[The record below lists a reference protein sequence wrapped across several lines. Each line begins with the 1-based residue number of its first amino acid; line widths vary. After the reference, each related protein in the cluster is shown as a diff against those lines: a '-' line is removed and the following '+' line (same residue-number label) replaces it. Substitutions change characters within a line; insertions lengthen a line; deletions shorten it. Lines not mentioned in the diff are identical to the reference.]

1 MAEQAEHPKYLWLNG
16 KLVPWEDATVHVSM
30 LGWSTMS
37 AVFEGIR
44 AYANPDDGQL
54 YAHQL
59 NEHYRRFA
67 RSMKLQRMNCP
78 WSSEE
83 LIAASVEL
91 LRANEYRGDTY
102 LSPLAYLGD
111 ATFYGL
117 QLESSTHVRIIA
129 NPMTSHLESGRI
141 VRACVSSWT
150 RISDNVMSP
159 RIKAVANYQNSRLAA
174 VEAKQNGYDQPI
186 LLNPQGKVT
195 EGGGSCLFFVRDGVA
210 VTPSTTSGILESVT
224 RATILQLCQEAL
236 NIPTW
241 EREVDRSELYVADEV
256 FFCGTGAEILPV
268 ASIDGYTIRDG
279 RIGPLTSRI
288 ESLFHRIVRRRET
301 AYSQWSTPVYVP
313 VASATPV

>member
-1 MAEQAEHPKYLWLNG
+1 MAEQVAHPPYLWLNG
-16 KLVPWEDATVHVSM
+16 KLVRWEDATVHVSL

-44 AYANPDDGQL
+44 AYANPDEDQL

-67 RSMKLQRMNCP
+67 RSIKVQRMNCP
-78 WSSEE
+78 WSTEE

-91 LRANEYRGDTY
+91 LRANAYRGDTY

-111 ATFYGL
+111 ATFYSS
-117 QLESSTHVRIIA
+117 QLESSTHIRIIA
-129 NPMTSHLESGRI
+129 HPTSSHLGSGRT

-159 RIKAVANYQNSRLAA
+159 RTKAIANYQNSRLAA

-195 EGGGSCLFFVRDGVA
+195 EGSASCLFFVRDGVA
-210 VTPSTTSGILESVT
+210 ITPSTTSGILESVT
-224 RATILQLCQEAL
+224 RATILQLCQESL
-236 NIPTW
+236 RIPTQ
-241 EREVDRSELYVADEV
+241 EREVDRTELYVADEA
-256 FFCGTGAEILPV
+256 FFCGTGAEVTPI
-268 ASIDGYTIRDG
+268 ASIDGYDIGDG
-279 RIGPLTSRI
+279 KIGPLTSRI
-288 ESLFHRIVRRRET
+288 EALFHRIVRGRET
-301 AYSQWSTPVYVP
+301 AYSHWSTPVYAP
-313 VASATPV
+313 VASVSPV

>member
-1 MAEQAEHPKYLWLNG
+1 MAEQVANPKYLWLNG
-16 KLVPWEDATVHVSM
+16 KLVPWNEATVHVSM

-44 AYANPDDGQL
+44 AYANADDGQL

-67 RSMKLQRMNCP
+67 RSMKLQRMDCR
-78 WSSEE
+78 WSPEE
-83 LIAASVEL
+83 LIAASIEL
-91 LRANEYRGDTY
+91 LRANEYHSDTY

-111 ATFYGL
+111 ATFYGS

-129 NPMTSHLESGRI
+129 HPTTSHLESGRT

-159 RIKAVANYQNSRLAA
+159 RTKAIANYQNSRLAA

-195 EGGGSCLFFVRDGVA
+195 EGGASCLFLVRDGVA
-210 VTPSTTSGILESVT
+210 ITPSATSGILESVT
-224 RATILQLCQEAL
+224 RATLLQLCQEAL
-236 NIPTW
+236 NIPTQ
-241 EREVDRSELYVADEV
+241 ERVVDRSELYIADEV

-268 ASIDGYTIRDG
+268 ASVDGYTIGDG
-279 RIGPLTSRI
+279 KIGPLTSRI
-288 ESLFHRIVRRRET
+288 ERLFHRIVRGREK
-301 AYSQWSTPVYVP
+301 AYSRWSTPVYAP
-313 VASATPV
+313 VASASPV

>member
-1 MAEQAEHPKYLWLNG
+1 VAEQPANPAYLWLNG
-16 KLVPWEDATVHVSM
+16 KLVPWDEATVHVSM

-44 AYANPDDGQL
+44 AYANPEDNQL

-59 NEHYRRFA
+59 VEHYARFA

-78 WSSEE
+78 WSSQE
-83 LIAASVEL
+83 LIEASLEL
-91 LRANEYRGDTY
+91 LRANGYRGDTY

-111 ATFYGL
+111 STFYGS

-129 NPMTSHLESGRI
+129 HPTTSRLGGGRT

-159 RIKAVANYQNSRLAA
+159 RVKTISNYQNSRLAA

-195 EGGGSCLFFVRDGVA
+195 EGGASCLFLVRDGVA
-210 VTPSTTSGILESVT
+210 ITPSTTSGILESVT
-224 RATILQLCQEAL
+224 RATVLQLCRETL
-236 NIPTW
+236 GIPTA
-241 EREVDRSELYVADEV
+241 EREVDRTELYVADEV
-256 FFCGTGAEILPV
+256 FFCGTGAEISPV
-268 ASIDGYTIRDG
+268 ASVDGFTVG
-279 RIGPLTSRI
+279 NGEIGPLTARL
-288 ESLFHRIVRRRET
+288 EALFHRIVRGRDPARR
-301 AYSQWSTPVYVP
+301 QWSTAVYAT
-313 VASATPV
+313 VASGAR